1 MFIIRQKTSEVK
13 EGFPKKR
20 LQSRPGICYN
30 EDKPPNGVTF
40 MSSFVLKLIAAVTM
54 FIDHAGLLL
63 FPEWEFMR
71 IIGRLAFPIYAFCIA
86 EGFRYTRNRKLYFLR
101 VFLLGLV
108 CQIVY
113 TVVDRQLYLGI
124 LIVFSISILLMALLD
139 SFKQAMRGQPSAV
152 GIRLAKLLRV
162 ETIPSTNDRIINGC
176 LLTASVLTALLLCT
190 KVDVDYGFFGIL
202 LPVFTSIFEDR
213 PRRLVMFTAT
223 LLALSIDLTAGG
235 FIYQFWCLLA
245 VPLIAVYNGRP
256 GKYRMKYF
264 FYIFYP
270 AHLVFLYALDM
281 LF

>member
-1 MFIIRQKTSEVK
+1 
-13 EGFPKKR
+13 
-20 LQSRPGICYN
+20 
-30 EDKPPNGVTF
+30 
-40 MSSFVLKLIAAVTM
+40 MSSFVLKIIAAVTM

-63 FPEWEFMR
+63 FPEWDFMR

-86 EGFRYTRNRKLYFLR
+86 EGFRHTKNRKLYFLR

-124 LIVFSISILLMALLD
+124 LIVFSLSILLMACAD
-139 SFKQAMRGQPSAV
+139 SFKKSLRGEVSEINRTV
-152 GIRLAKLLRV
+152 TKLLRRENV
-162 ETIPSTNDRIINGC
+162 LSPASDKILSSGI
-176 LLTASVLTALLLCT
+176 LLTFTAALLLLCMT
-190 KVDVDYGFFGIL
+190 IDVDYGFFGIL
-202 LPVFTSIFEDR
+202 LPVFTSVFEDR

-235 FIYQFWCLLA
+235 FIHQFWCLLA
-245 VPLIAVYNGRP
+245 VPLLAVYNGKP

-281 LF
+281 FF

>member
-1 MFIIRQKTSEVK
+1 MT
-13 EGFPKKR
+13 
-20 LQSRPGICYN
+20 
-30 EDKPPNGVTF
+30 
-40 MSSFVLKLIAAVTM
+40 SFVLKMIAAVTM

-63 FPEWEFMR
+63 FPDLDIMR
-71 IIGRLAFPIYAFCIA
+71 IIGRLAFPIYAYCIA
-86 EGFRYTRNRKLYFLR
+86 AGFRYTKNRKLYFLR
-101 VFLLGLV
+101 VFILGLA

-124 LIVFSISILLMALLD
+124 LISFSLSILLMACLD
-139 SFKQAMRGQPSAV
+139 SFKQAMRGNPSPV
-152 GIRLAKLLRV
+152 GQRLAKLLRV
-162 ETIPSTNDRIINGC
+162 ETIPVTNDRVINGC
-176 LLTASVLTALLLCT
+176 LCVSAILASLLLCMT
-190 KVDVDYGFFGIL
+190 VEVDYGFFGIL
-202 LPVFTSIFEDR
+202 LPLFTSVFEDR

-245 VPLIAVYNGRP
+245 VPLLAMYNGKP

-281 LF
+281 FL

>member
-1 MFIIRQKTSEVK
+1 
-13 EGFPKKR
+13 
-20 LQSRPGICYN
+20 
-30 EDKPPNGVTF
+30 

-71 IIGRLAFPIYAFCIA
+71 IIGRLAFPIYAYCLA
-86 EGFRYTRNRKLYFLR
+86 EGFRYTKNRNLYFLR

-124 LIVFSISILLMALLD
+124 LIVFSLSILLMACVN
-139 SFKQAMRGQPSAV
+139 SVKKAMRGEVSPLNRS
-152 GIRLAKLLRV
+152 LTKLLGRQEV
-162 ETIPSTNDRIINGC
+162 FSVPSDKILSGGICAVLMTAVFVLC
-176 LLTASVLTALLLCT
+176 LT
-190 KVDVDYGFFGIL
+190 VDVDYGFFGIL
-202 LPVFTSIFEDR
+202 LPVSTSVFEDR

-223 LLALSIDLTAGG
+223 LLALSIDLTSGG

-245 VPLIAVYNGRP
+245 VPLIAMYNGKP

-270 AHLVFLYALDM
+270 THLVLLYALDM